1 MLAAERKSRIIDF
14 LESNG
19 KAEVNELADILSV
32 VPETIRRD
40 LRELELQ
47 GLLVRT
53 HGGAVM
59 GEKKELEYPV
69 FVREMQNYTTKLALC
84 KKAAQYVEEDDTIY
98 VDNSSTLINIMR
110 YIDKDM
116 NVTLLTNSIGIL
128 QLSSSIDNNVT
139 VICSGGAFNKKN
151 MSLSGSLANHMC
163 MEFIPD
169 KAFVS
174 CHGLSVEYGLTDG
187 SMNEAA
193 FKRNMMRVSQRT
205 YCVVDHSKFEK
216 TGPVKLAGLDT
227 CDVLI
232 CDRIPD
238 PHYLDQLC
246 ETNAHMDIICCDY
259 KK

>member
-1 MLAAERKSRIIDF
+1 MLAAERKSKIIDF

-19 KAEVNELADILSV
+19 RAEVNELAEMLCV

-47 GLLVRT
+47 GLLARI

-59 GEKKELEYPV
+59 SEKKEVEYPV
-69 FVREMQNYTTKLALC
+69 FVREMQNYTKKLALC
-84 KKAAQYVEEDDTIY
+84 QKAAKYINDGDTIY
-98 VDNSSTLINIMR
+98 VDNSSTLINLMR
-110 YIDKDM
+110 YIDPEI
-116 NVTLLTNSIGIL
+116 NVTLLTNSVGIL
-128 QLSSSIDNNVT
+128 QLASTLENHIT
-139 VICSGGAFNKKN
+139 LICSGGSFNKKN

-169 KAFVS
+169 KAFIS
-174 CHGLSVEYGLTDG
+174 CHGLSIEYGLTDG

-193 FKRNMMRVSQRT
+193 FKKNMMRVSQKT

-216 TGPVKLAGLDT
+216 NGPVKLAGLDA

-232 CDRIPD
+232 CDYIPD
-238 PHYLDQLC
+238 IHYLDQLSMVNDKMEIVCC
-246 ETNAHMDIICCDY
+246 EH